1 MPRYRLTERT
11 LIENSLVEPGEIEF
25 DGLPCAIFIP
35 LDKEGE
41 ARRAEFDAL
50 EAKRQADNLVTSGR
64 EAMAQI
70 DPVLS
75 AAVRQIVI
83 DTMAEITK
91 GKPAVKAK
99 AADLA

>member
-11 LIENSLVEPGEIEF
+11 LIDNSLVEPGEIEF

-41 ARRAEFDAL
+41 AKRAEFDAL
-50 EAKRQADNLVTSGR
+50 EVQRQADNLVTSGR

-70 DPVLS
+70 DPVL
-75 AAVRQIVI
+75 AAAIRQIVI
-83 DTMAEITK
+83 DTMAE
-91 GKPAVKAK
+91 GSKPKPKAK

>member
-11 LIENSLVEPGEIEF
+11 LIDNSLVEPGEIEF

-41 ARRAEFDAL
+41 AKRAEFDAL
-50 EAKRQADNLVTSGR
+50 EAQRQADNLVTSGR

-75 AAVRQIVI
+75 SAIRQIVI
-83 DTMAEITK
+83 DTMAEVS
-91 GKPAVKAK
+91 KPKAKPK